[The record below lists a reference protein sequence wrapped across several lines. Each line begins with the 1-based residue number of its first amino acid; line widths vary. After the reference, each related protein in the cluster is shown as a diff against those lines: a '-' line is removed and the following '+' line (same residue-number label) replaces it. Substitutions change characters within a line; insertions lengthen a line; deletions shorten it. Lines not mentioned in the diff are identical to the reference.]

1 VYLCTQN
8 ARHPHEHTYIHQLL
22 LLCCCRRFSF
32 SYFCCC
38 RCFFFLCFSVILFY
52 FFFRYWEAISNRA
65 QSFSSKL
72 EDCLRLRMAIHRTPS
87 KTADT
92 VFSLL
97 AAAAATSAEA
107 IFYRLALLP
116 AVNRFSQFTQN
127 VSRIQIGLLG
137 AFLTPR
143 TL

>member
-1 VYLCTQN
+1 MHGT
-8 ARHPHEHTYIHQLL
+8 HTNTRI
-22 LLCCCRRFSF
+22 FIS
-32 SYFCCC
+32 FCC
-38 RCFFFLCFSVILFY
+38 FVVVVAFLSATSAAAAASSSSVSLLFY
-52 FFFRYWEAISNRA
+52 FIFFFRYWEAISNRA

-127 VSRIQIGLLG
+127 VSRIQIGLLD

>member
-1 VYLCTQN
+1 LLSSLFF
-8 ARHPHEHTYIHQLL
+8 QLL
-22 LLCCCRRFSF
+22 LLLPLLLLPL
-32 SYFCCC
+32 
-38 RCFFFLCFSVILFY
+38 FLCYFIL

-65 QSFSSKL
+65 QSLSSKL